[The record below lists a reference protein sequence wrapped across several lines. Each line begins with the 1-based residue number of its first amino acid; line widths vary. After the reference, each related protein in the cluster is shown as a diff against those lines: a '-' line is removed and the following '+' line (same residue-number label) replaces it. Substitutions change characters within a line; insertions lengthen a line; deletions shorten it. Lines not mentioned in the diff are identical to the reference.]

1 MCGWVTDM
9 KKVDR
14 EWDLSKKKSGV
25 LGIVI
30 SPLQGVRVD
39 VVREVVWLKIE
50 MLITIFQWEDK

>member
-1 MCGWVTDM
+1 M

-14 EWDLSKKKSGV
+14 EWDLSQKSGV

-30 SPLQGVRVD
+30 SPLQGVCVD